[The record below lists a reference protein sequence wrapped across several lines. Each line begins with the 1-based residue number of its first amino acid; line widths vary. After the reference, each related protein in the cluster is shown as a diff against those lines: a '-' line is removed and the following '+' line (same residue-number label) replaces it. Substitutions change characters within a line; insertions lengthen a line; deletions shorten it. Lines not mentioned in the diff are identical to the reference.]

1 MSIQFQGILKITGN
15 GEHNKAKAEK
25 QAEKF
30 KKGISLSLTKTVH
43 EQFEVNVLTK
53 QDAVAFAQKMGV
65 DVQQKERF
73 VWYRPIK
80 SLKAK
85 IGEMQSIVNRMQPMF
100 DNMSQYEKSF
110 RAYLAEHSEKDAAG
124 KPVVQK
130 EFN

>member
-1 MSIQFQGILKITGN
+1 MNLQFQGILKITGF
-15 GEHNKAKAEK
+15 GEQNQAKAEK

-30 KKGISLSLTKTVH
+30 KKGICLSFSKT
-43 EQFEVNVLTK
+43 ELDQFEINVLTK

-80 SLKAK
+80 SLKAMF
-85 IGEMQSIVNRMQPMF
+85 GEMQTIVNRMQPMF
-100 DNMSQYEKSF
+100 DNMSQYEKAF
-110 RAYLAEHSEKDAAG
+110 RTYLAEHSEKDAAG
-124 KPVVQK
+124 KLVVHK